1 MRRRSGAG
9 QRSAAGSPLM
19 LLPLLVPL
27 AAASLIAGHSSSLK
41 EFARPLRSPPPL
53 LSASRRTGLPPRL
66 ASAAATGALVLVDV
80 ENVRGKSGFELSH
93 DELLER
99 ATHWAAHRRLRG
111 AVSLVV
117 DHGSLPSAFWLE
129 RQGLAVIF
137 AGQRLK
143 ADDVIARDVSFATRQ
158 LRTDV
163 LVVTADRE
171 LTQRCRAA
179 ARDSVNKL
187 GIISPSSFIEDLAR
201 AQKENGGDGSAGGF
215 PWAAAEEVASE
226 ETLPAAAAA
235 GADAVESEIMEA
247 EIALG
252 GAVRDAE
259 ARLRR
264 KRVSPRKRAKLR
276 RQLASLKDKYS
287 AQAGGASGL
296 GGPSALQRAVAAP
309 GAGLGEGMGRRE
321 QDRLLAR
328 WQYSLRLSGR
338 RELTARLT
346 SLSRSAVSPPPPHP
360 PRSLPRRVTA
370 CCSRSDCDG
379 GSTRRWSQSPRLLP
393 PARMCARRQPEPML
407 CTRPAWAVRAAS
419 LQLMLPTPLR
429 MVGRG
434 RLRRRRGSAP
444 RDDPFLP
451 GVHNRPSPR
460 PQPRPLPL
468 PRRPSASS
476 SCQTRTASRRR
487 SPLTRRCF
495 LGCRPRPP
503 PPRAA
508 RKLRRQTLREA
519 KLRRGATRR
528 PRARPEARPVRPTAR
543 RLLLQWASL
552 CQRGTCFCISGI
564 LLSTARTSRRML
576 ASSPRLTASPRH
588 ISPHPHTSRT
598 QAGRG
603 IGSRLSSV
611 STLGYRCSDSTTNL
625 SCAATT
631 TRSTSRSRAPTP
643 RSSPSPLWQ
652 PSAAGPS
659 RSSPSPEAA
668 ALSYPPAT

>member
-1 MRRRSGAG
+1 MRTAG
-9 QRSAAGSPLM
+9 TARQAGSPGQPRRRWPRRKHS
-19 LLPLLVPL
+19 LP
-27 AAASLIAGHSSSLK
+27 
-41 EFARPLRSPPPL
+41 PPPL
-53 LSASRRTGLPPRL
+53 VPMLWRARLWRPRSRWAVRFATPRRGCGASASLHASVPSCAASSRRSRTSTPPRPEALPAWEGRRHCSAPSQPRERASARAWDGGSRTGCWHAGSTVC
-66 ASAAATGALVLVDV
+66 ASAVG
-80 ENVRGKSGFELSH
+80 E
-93 DELLER
+93 
-99 ATHWAAHRRLRG
+99 
-111 AVSLVV
+111 
-117 DHGSLPSAFWLE
+117 
-129 RQGLAVIF
+129 
-137 AGQRLK
+137 
-143 ADDVIARDVSFATRQ
+143 
-158 LRTDV
+158 
-163 LVVTADRE
+163 
-171 LTQRCRAA
+171 
-179 ARDSVNKL
+179 
-187 GIISPSSFIEDLAR
+187 SS
-201 AQKENGGDGSAGGF
+201 
-215 PWAAAEEVASE
+215 
-226 ETLPAAAAA
+226 
-235 GADAVESEIMEA
+235 
-247 EIALG
+247 
-252 GAVRDAE
+252 
-259 ARLRR
+259 
-264 KRVSPRKRAKLR
+264 
-276 RQLASLKDKYS
+276 
-287 AQAGGASGL
+287 
-296 GGPSALQRAVAAP
+296 
-309 GAGLGEGMGRRE
+309 
-321 QDRLLAR
+321 
-328 WQYSLRLSGR
+328 
-338 RELTARLT
+338 
-346 SLSRSAVSPPPPHP
+346 
-360 PRSLPRRVTA
+360 RVTA

-393 PARMCARRQPEPML
+393 PARMCARRQQEPML

-508 RKLRRQTLREA
+508 RKLRR
-519 KLRRGATRR
+519 
-528 PRARPEARPVRPTAR
+528 PVRPTAR

-564 LLSTARTSRRML
+564 LLST
-576 ASSPRLTASPRH
+576 
-588 ISPHPHTSRT
+588 
-598 QAGRG
+598 AGRG

>member
-1 MRRRSGAG
+1 MPGPLPTRRRSGAG

-66 ASAAATGALVLVDV
+66 ASAAVTGALVLVDV

-346 SLSRSAVSPPPPHP
+346 SLSRSAVSP
-360 PRSLPRRVTA
+360 LPRT
-370 CCSRSDCDG
+370 
-379 GSTRRWSQSPRLLP
+379 LLG
-393 PARMCARRQPEPML
+393 
-407 CTRPAWAVRAAS
+407 AS
-419 LQLMLPTPLR
+419 L
-429 MVGRG
+429 
-434 RLRRRRGSAP
+434 
-444 RDDPFLP
+444 
-451 GVHNRPSPR
+451 
-460 PQPRPLPL
+460 
-468 PRRPSASS
+468 
-476 SCQTRTASRRR
+476 
-487 SPLTRRCF
+487 
-495 LGCRPRPP
+495 
-503 PPRAA
+503 
-508 RKLRRQTLREA
+508 
-519 KLRRGATRR
+519 
-528 PRARPEARPVRPTAR
+528 
-543 RLLLQWASL
+543 
-552 CQRGTCFCISGI
+552 
-564 LLSTARTSRRML
+564 
-576 ASSPRLTASPRH
+576 
-588 ISPHPHTSRT
+588 
-598 QAGRG
+598 AG
-603 IGSRLSSV
+603 
-611 STLGYRCSDSTTNL
+611 
-625 SCAATT
+625 
-631 TRSTSRSRAPTP
+631 
-643 RSSPSPLWQ
+643 
-652 PSAAGPS
+652 
-659 RSSPSPEAA
+659 
-668 ALSYPPAT
+668 